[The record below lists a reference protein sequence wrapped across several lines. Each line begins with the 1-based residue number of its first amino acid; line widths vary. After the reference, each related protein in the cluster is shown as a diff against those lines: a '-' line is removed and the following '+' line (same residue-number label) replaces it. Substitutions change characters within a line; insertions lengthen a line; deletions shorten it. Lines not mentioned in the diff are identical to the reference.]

1 MYERHKVKT
10 EEKPSLL
17 VTKPYVG
24 GICAENNWNRS
35 LSRFMSTESVNYHQS
50 VQCLVTDGTVSHLF
64 QTQVSTSEDTP

>member
-1 MYERHKVKT
+1 MKGTNKVKI
-10 EEKPSLL
+10 EEKLV

-35 LSRFMSTESVNYHQS
+35 LSRFMSTECVNHHQS

-64 QTQVSTSEDTP
+64 QTQVSTSEDTL